1 MIKPKVCILRS
12 AGTNCD
18 KETAAGFKLAGA
30 ECELLHI
37 NSLVNRQR
45 ALNDFHILA
54 LPGGFSYGDDV
65 ASGKIFA
72 NELRFKL
79 ADSLAEFIAEG
90 KLIIGICNGFQ
101 ILVKSGLL
109 PGTRPNW
116 SSRYAPVRGTR
127 PNWSSRYAPVR
138 GTRPNWSGRYAPVR
152 GTRPYR
158 IGRCV
163 PLLRDLEL
171 KQATSLIIN
180 DSGKFEARWVYLK
193 PAGKCIWTKGL
204 KKIIY
209 LPVAHG
215 EGKFVTQGQT
225 VLNWL
230 KKNKQIVFQ
239 YCDAKGKFSDYPDN
253 PNGSIENIAG
263 ITDETGRILGLMPH
277 PERHLWSV
285 QHPRNWELKSKHEGD
300 GLQIFRNGVK
310 YVKENL

>member
-1 MIKPKVCILRS
+1 MKKAKVCILRS

-18 KETAAGFKLAGA
+18 KETAAAFKLAGA

-37 NSLVNRQR
+37 NSLVGRQR
-45 ALNDFHILA
+45 MLNDFHILA
-54 LPGGFSYGDDV
+54 LPGGFSYGDDI

-79 ADSLAEFIAEG
+79 ADSLRQFIADG

-109 PGTRPNW
+109 PG
-116 SSRYAPVRGTR
+116 PV
-127 PNWSSRYAPVR
+127 
-138 GTRPNWSGRYAPVR
+138 
-152 GTRPYR
+152 
-158 IGRCV
+158 
-163 PLLRDLEL
+163 LEL
-171 KQATSLIIN
+171 KQNTSLIIN

-193 PAGKCIWTKGL
+193 PGGRCVWTKGL

-215 EGKFVTQGQT
+215 EGKFVTEDKQ
-225 VLNWL
+225 VLSRL
-230 KKNKQIVFQ
+230 KKNSQIVFE
-239 YCDAKGKFSDYPDN
+239 YCDAKGKLSGYPAN

-277 PERHLWSV
+277 PERHIYAAS
-285 QHPRNWELKSKHEGD
+285 HPRNWELKSKHEGD
-300 GLQIFRNGVK
+300 GLQIFRNGVE
-310 YVKENL
+310 YVKENLK